1 MKRILLLFLCLFSYA
16 TGFSQSEKLIHGKVS
31 YQDNYQKDID
41 VINFNTKKLTRTNT
55 AGEFSIE
62 AKVGDALIF
71 MSENFADQKHVLTQE
86 DFDKNVVTIK
96 VVEKPIPLKEVE
108 ITQVKAIR
116 LAGISYNEAKIAKIE
131 KDATRPKNKDVYT
144 GEIENGV
151 DFIQVG
157 KLIGKLFKSK
167 KPKTEKPVATL
178 PFKEY
183 AKANFNESFF
193 TKTLKLQPAETSRF
207 LEYCQADPQSKTVIE
222 KNDELTMLE
231 FLLAKKTEF
240 DKLK

>member
-1 MKRILLLFLCLFSYA
+1 MMKRILLLFLCLFSYV
-16 TGFSQSEKLIHGKVS
+16 GFSQSEKPIHGKVS
-31 YQDNYQKDID
+31 FQDNYQKNID
-41 VINFNTKKLTRTNT
+41 VINFSTKKLTKTNT
-55 AGEFSIE
+55 LGEFSIE

-71 MSENFADQKHVLTQE
+71 MSENFADQKYILTQE
-86 DFDKNVVTIK
+86 DFDKNILIIK
-96 VVEKPIPLKEVE
+96 VVEKPIPLEEVE
-108 ITQVKAIR
+108 ITQVKAIK

-131 KDATRPKNKDVYT
+131 KDATRPKNRDVYT

-167 KPKTEKPVATL
+167 KPKAEKAAETL
-178 PFKEY
+178 PFKDY

-207 LEYCQADPQSKTVIE
+207 LEYCQTDPESKTVIE

-231 FLLAKKTEF
+231 FLLIKKNRIR
-240 DKLK
+240 